1 MPTQEVTCSPR
12 YLPRLF
18 SLTELKKHKR
28 SRHRRA
34 APPITINLV
43 ELNSYRNGHQL
54 DFDVL
59 CSQRV
64 LPFALS
70 IKTILSFY
78 QSYLSKRL
86 RYSSF
91 SYRAIE
97 MAPGYHCGHAMIG
110 LASLVDLLLCPYFG
124 SCVACALESLFD
136 RSRAATYLL
145 LSSLLY
151 TKPRL
156 VHDKQPG

>member
-1 MPTQEVTCSPR
+1 MVRFCLEGPVYGDEQYTHSTRNCAFIYCCHYHLVAVPTQEVACSPR

-59 CSQRV
+59 CSQRI

-70 IKTILSFY
+70 IKNDTEL
-78 QSYLSKRL
+78 LSKL
-86 RYSSF
+86 
-91 SYRAIE
+91 
-97 MAPGYHCGHAMIG
+97 
-110 LASLVDLLLCPYFG
+110 LV
-124 SCVACALESLFD
+124 
-136 RSRAATYLL
+136 
-145 LSSLLY
+145 
-151 TKPRL
+151 
-156 VHDKQPG
+156 